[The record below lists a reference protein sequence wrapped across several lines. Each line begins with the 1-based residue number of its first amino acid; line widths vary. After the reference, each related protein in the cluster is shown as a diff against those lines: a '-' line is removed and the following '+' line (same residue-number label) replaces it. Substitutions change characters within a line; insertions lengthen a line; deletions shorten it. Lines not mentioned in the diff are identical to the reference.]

1 MSIFRDIDI
10 IDFLSNLI
18 WKAAKYIFIMLIVG
32 SSVIQVLAIFIEF
45 KYIEPGETTYH
56 LYEDCRYI
64 DNKNN
69 LRKIT
74 SKEVRK
80 NGYTRCSNCEK
91 KKEYYRQVNQ
101 ERREENKRQYYP
113 LR

>member
-1 MSIFRDIDI
+1 MFRHFDI
-10 IDFLSNLI
+10 IDFLSGCI
-18 WKAAKYIFIMLIVG
+18 WTTAKYIFIMLIVA
-32 SSVIQVLAIFIEF
+32 SNILYILSLFVEF
-45 KYIEPGETTYH
+45 KYIEPNSQTYH
-56 LYEDCRYI
+56 LYEDCKYVN
-64 DNKNN
+64 DKDD
-69 LRKIT
+69 LRRIK

-91 KKEYYRQVNQ
+91 KKEYYRQVDQ